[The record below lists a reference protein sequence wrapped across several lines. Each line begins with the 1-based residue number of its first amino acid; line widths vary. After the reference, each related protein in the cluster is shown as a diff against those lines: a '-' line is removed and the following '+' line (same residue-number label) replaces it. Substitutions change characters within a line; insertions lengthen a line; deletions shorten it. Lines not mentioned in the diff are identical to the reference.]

1 LQAMKKSERYHNP
14 YPPHPSERAR
24 RTSLRSSEIPPT
36 ADMGIVDR
44 WIRFVAGLMGKN
56 LEETEEEK
64 AERVAAE
71 AENRIAEAKG
81 KDTG

>member
-1 LQAMKKSERYHNP
+1 
-14 YPPHPSERAR
+14 
-24 RTSLRSSEIPPT
+24 
-36 ADMGIVDR
+36 MGIVDR